1 MPTYKYQCEPCESTL
16 TRVASVS
23 EESKAPKCAKC
34 GNDMS
39 RIFSAPSLTFKGS
52 GWGSDR

>member
-1 MPTYKYQCEPCESTL
+1 MPTYQYTCETCEQTVSQV
-16 TRVASVS
+16 VAIS
-23 EESKAPKCAKC
+23 EESKTPKCLKC
-34 GNDMS
+34 NKDMT

>member
-1 MPTYKYQCEPCESTL
+1 MPTYKYQCEPCESIFTK
-16 TRVASVS
+16 VAAIS
-23 EESKAPKCAKC
+23 EESKTPKCIKC
-34 GNDMS
+34 GNDMD

>member
-1 MPTYKYQCEPCESTL
+1 MPTYKYQCEPCESTF
-16 TRVASVS
+16 TKVAAIS
-23 EESKAPKCAKC
+23 EESKTPKCIKC
-34 GNDMS
+34 GNDMD